1 MLDYDKQRTLIVV
14 CILAIILTI
23 VISIVALVFIWKP
36 EPVEENKFEVGMV
49 TATTVTENDIL
60 KKHYETISKLL
71 EENKIDE
78 FCKFIGKDYLEY
90 YNYTIDDV
98 KALLEN
104 RMITGKNLELANSA
118 IYSIIGYTKV
128 YYLELKS
135 VGEIYTLGIV
145 IREKTPENYTITLD
159 KFIDYSTNSY
169 ANSSNS
175 VELSVLKRARFT
187 TNVEYR
193 IRITNNYHD
202 AITLNTNKTTSSLIL
217 VAADGKFKKPVTYSL
232 FGISETIPAGQSRE
246 YEATFNINEDMDFLL
261 YNVFVLKDVSYTG
274 MGGTSSLEYYM

>member
-49 TATTVTENDIL
+49 TATTVTENDVL

-135 VGEIYTLGIV
+135 VG
-145 IREKTPENYTITLD
+145 
-159 KFIDYSTNSY
+159 
-169 ANSSNS
+169 
-175 VELSVLKRARFT
+175 
-187 TNVEYR
+187 
-193 IRITNNYHD
+193 
-202 AITLNTNKTTSSLIL
+202 
-217 VAADGKFKKPVTYSL
+217 
-232 FGISETIPAGQSRE
+232 
-246 YEATFNINEDMDFLL
+246 
-261 YNVFVLKDVSYTG
+261 
-274 MGGTSSLEYYM
+274 